1 MHFWRKQVGTRRR
14 PHRTTKGAAN
24 VFTDIGIPNAEDHQ
38 LKAELVR
45 EIALTMKER
54 GLTQVAAARVFGATQ
69 PDVSKMLRGHF
80 RQFSVERLMRFLML
94 LGRDIRITVVP
105 TTREPQITVTAVAR

>member
-1 MHFWRKQVGTRRR
+1 MGTRRR
-14 PHRTTKGAAN
+14 PRRAPTGRGNGFA
-24 VFTDIGIPNAEDHQ
+24 DIDIPNAKDHQ

-54 GLTQVAAARVFGATQ
+54 GLTQTAAARVFGATQ

-94 LGRDIRITVVP
+94 LGRDIKITVIP
-105 TTREPQITVTAVAR
+105 TTRAPQITVTAVAR